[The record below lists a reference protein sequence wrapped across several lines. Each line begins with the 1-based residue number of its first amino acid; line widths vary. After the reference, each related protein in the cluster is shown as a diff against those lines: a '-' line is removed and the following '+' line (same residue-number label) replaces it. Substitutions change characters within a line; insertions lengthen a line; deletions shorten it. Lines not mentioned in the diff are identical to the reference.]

1 MCRLLSDPR
10 GYFLAGLHS
19 HGLFH
24 RSGRCRRGADVAK
37 PGKQTERKI
46 PGMTDFNERRR
57 IMVDTQIRPSD
68 VTKFPIIEAMLSVP
82 REMFVSDA
90 QREAAYSGGNV
101 DLANGRVLL
110 EPRTM
115 AKMLDALD
123 VSGDELVL
131 DIGCG
136 FGYSSAVVARMAQA
150 VVGVEEDEAMFGD
163 AQELLSEIGADN
175 VVLHTGPL
183 VDGAEEHGPYDVVL
197 VQGGVGELPE
207 TIENQL
213 KDGGRIACIFMDGA
227 LGSVSI
233 GHKSGD
239 VITWR
244 FDFNAG
250 APVLSGFEKQHSFAL

>member
-1 MCRLLSDPR
+1 M
-10 GYFLAGLHS
+10 
-19 HGLFH
+19 
-24 RSGRCRRGADVAK
+24 
-37 PGKQTERKI
+37 I
-46 PGMTDFNERRR
+46 DFNERRR

-82 REMFVSDA
+82 RELFVSDA

-101 DLANGRVLL
+101 DLGNGRVLL
-110 EPRTM
+110 EPRTL
-115 AKMLDALD
+115 AKILDALD

-150 VVGVEEDEAMFGD
+150 VVGVEEEETLFSE

-175 VVLHTGPL
+175 VILHTGSL
-183 VDGAEEHGPYDVVL
+183 ADGAEEHGCYDVIL
-197 VQGGVGELPE
+197 VQGGVSELPDA
-207 TIENQL
+207 IEKQL

-227 LGSVSI
+227 LGSVFI
-233 GHKSGD
+233 GHKLDD

-244 FDFNAG
+244 FEFNAG
-250 APVLSGFEKQHSFAL
+250 APILPGFKKQDSFAL